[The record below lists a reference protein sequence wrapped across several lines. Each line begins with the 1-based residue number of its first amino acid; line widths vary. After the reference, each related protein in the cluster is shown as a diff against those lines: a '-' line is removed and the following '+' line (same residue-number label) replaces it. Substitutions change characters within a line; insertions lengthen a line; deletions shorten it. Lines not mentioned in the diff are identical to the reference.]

1 MDDIPHF
8 TVHDLGRTC
17 RTLLAKHSTPGHVAE
32 RCLNHKLKW
41 VEGVSMTDRT
51 KTRLTWLVEQDDSNI
66 SDVIKKLIDEKYEQ
80 LKLK

>member
-1 MDDIPHF
+1 
-8 TVHDLGRTC
+8 
-17 RTLLAKHSTPGHVAE
+17 
-32 RCLNHKLKW
+32 
-41 VEGVSMTDRT
+41 MTDRT